1 MQLAW
6 TGKAKSDIDSW
17 LDYMQIRNPE
27 AGVRIAE
34 DVFEAAAKLIDNPL
48 KGRVGAVHG
57 TRELIISDNPLKIIY
72 TADGELVTVLAVL
85 HQRQRWHVEEEGN
98 F

>member
-1 MQLAW
+1 MQL
-6 TGKAKSDIDSW
+6 
-17 LDYMQIRNPE
+17 RNSE

-57 TRELIISDNPLKIIY
+57 TRELIISDTPLKIIY
-72 TADGELVTVLAVL
+72 SADGELVTVLAVL
-85 HQRQRWHVEEEGN
+85 HLRQRWPMEGEGN
-98 F
+98 V